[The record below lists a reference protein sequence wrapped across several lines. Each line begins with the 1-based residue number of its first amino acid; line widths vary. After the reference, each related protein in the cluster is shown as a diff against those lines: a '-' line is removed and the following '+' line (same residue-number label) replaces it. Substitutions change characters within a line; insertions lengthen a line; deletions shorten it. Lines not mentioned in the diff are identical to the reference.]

1 MPKKSGR
8 RSSESVTSGAD
19 SVGSNFSI
27 DYRQLASDLYNN
39 PTVRYMAGG
48 VAAAILSRFANRL
61 NDKYPEISNFL
72 RENIDTLESKLS
84 DYKSGLSNDR
94 SAEARH

>member
-1 MPKKSGR
+1 MPRKSVR
-8 RSSESVTSGAD
+8 KTSENVSSGSD
-19 SVGSNFSI
+19 SGSNFSI
-27 DYRQLASDLYNN
+27 DYRTLASDLYNN

-48 VAAAILSRFANRL
+48 VAAAILTRFANRL

-72 RENIDTLESKLS
+72 RENIDTLEGKLS

-94 SAEARH
+94 NAEARH